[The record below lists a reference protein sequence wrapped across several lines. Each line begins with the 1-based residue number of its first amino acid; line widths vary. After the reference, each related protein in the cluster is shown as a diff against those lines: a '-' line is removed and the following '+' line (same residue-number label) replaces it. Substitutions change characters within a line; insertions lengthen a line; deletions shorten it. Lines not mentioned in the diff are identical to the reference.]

1 MSVTLFETALLDRP
15 AVPTVARS
23 AGRIQGIPG
32 PLPAG
37 ETIVWQG
44 KPGWWSLA
52 RHLCH
57 VRGVALY
64 FGIVLLGTAAMAL
77 LHGSTAEQLGLTMAP
92 LLGAATAALAF
103 LVGMAWLIGR
113 STEYTLTTRR
123 LVIRSG
129 VALPAILVIPYSA
142 IAHAAVLVHADQTG
156 DLPLTMK
163 PGHRVALHRVW
174 PHSRP
179 WRLREP
185 QPMLRSVPRAG
196 HVATLL
202 AGALAEAQR
211 ETLTT

>member
-15 AVPTVARS
+15 AVATVARP

-32 PLPAG
+32 PLPPG

-44 KPGWWSLA
+44 KPVWWSLA

-57 VRGVALY
+57 VRGVTLY
-64 FGIVLLGTAAMAL
+64 FAVVLLGTAAMAL
-77 LHGSTAEQLGLTMAP
+77 VHGSTLEQLGLTMAP
-92 LLGAATAALAF
+92 LVGAAAVTLGF

-123 LVIRSG
+123 LVMRSG

-142 IAHAAVLVHADQTG
+142 IAHAAALVHPDQTG
-156 DLPLTMK
+156 DLPLAMK

-179 WRLREP
+179 WRLWEP

-211 ETLTT
+211 EKLIA